1 MNTSYGVIAEQYRK
15 RIRHFLAQ
23 QLPAGWNGIAE
34 IRESERSG
42 WLERWR
48 LLLDENGLLAPAWP
62 SEYGGGGLSAIEHI
76 VMMEEFTISGAP
88 TGVPTDT
95 LSINMMGPT
104 VLACGTE
111 AQKRHFLPRILSGVD
126 RWCQGYSE
134 PDAGSDLASLKTS
147 ALRDGDQWVINGQKT
162 WTSHAHLANWIFV
175 LCRTDPQAAKHRGI
189 SFLLCPMDQPGIE
202 VRPIINAAGGQEF
215 NEVFFTD
222 ARAPAGCIVGKPNEG
237 WRVTNEL
244 LAFERGGDATTVP
257 LIIRSLFNSLQET
270 AREQNRLADPLV
282 RQRLAGLYARTEMLR
297 FDGLT
302 MLTSMLDGTLQPG
315 AASMSKI
322 RWTELYQDI
331 TLAAMDL
338 LGSHGAAHNGVV
350 NDIALPPGVSTRS
363 DAATW
368 LNHLMCARPASI
380 YSGSN
385 EIQRNILGER
395 ILGLPREPKLTL

>member
-1 MNTSYGVIAEQYRK
+1 M
-15 RIRHFLAQ
+15 
-23 QLPAGWNGIAE
+23 
-34 IRESERSG
+34 
-42 WLERWR
+42 
-48 LLLDENGLLAPAWP
+48 
-62 SEYGGGGLSAIEHI
+62 
-76 VMMEEFTISGAP
+76 
-88 TGVPTDT
+88 
-95 LSINMMGPT
+95 
-104 VLACGTE
+104 
-111 AQKRHFLPRILSGVD
+111 D

-147 ALRDGDQWVINGQKT
+147 AVRDGDQWVINGQKT

-222 ARAPAGCIVGKPNEG
+222 ARAPADCIVGKPNEG

-257 LIIRSLFNSLQET
+257 LIIRSLFDSLQET
-270 AREQNRLADPLV
+270 ACEQNRLADPLV

-297 FDGLT
+297 FDGLAT
-302 MLTSMLDGTLQPG
+302 LTSMLDGTLQPG

-350 NDIALPPGVSTRS
+350 TDIALPPGVSTRS